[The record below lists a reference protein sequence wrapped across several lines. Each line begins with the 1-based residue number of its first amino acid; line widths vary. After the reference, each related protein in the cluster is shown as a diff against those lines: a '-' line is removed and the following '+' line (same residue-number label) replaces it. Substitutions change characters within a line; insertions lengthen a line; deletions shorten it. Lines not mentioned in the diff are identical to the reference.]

1 MKTVLGLSVTSAG
14 VGWVLVDGA
23 APESVTLDDD
33 SFAVETAD
41 DLQVRGL
48 AAVRGAE
55 AIATASGHDVESI
68 GVTWSEEVAAQ
79 AAQLIATLKAA
90 GYTDVRSVRW
100 PNATPA
106 PSDSAAHTAAARAVT
121 LTEADLTVL
130 LDVDVEPIESD
141 PDPSDTVA
149 VPLPPELPTTRF
161 TPAYDAA
168 KAVAT
173 NAVPACSAGGTVHR
187 LRGWITDA
195 PPARLASMAGAAAI
209 AAVVGLLAVGSQFGG
224 PDRPAPLSTAH
235 QPVSPVAGTSQI
247 VSSAPVPAPPAQE
260 MSVPEPAD
268 SEPAEAPAPVYS
280 EPIMPLNAGQPAEI
294 PVIPVEVPQ
303 QQVPAQVPV
312 APEPVVTPSAPL
324 PLEQGTG
331 PLPGPAP
338 AATPAAVAPA
348 PAAIAPAP
356 AAVTPVPAAVAPA
369 PAAVTPAP
377 AAVAPAQE
385 PPQATP
391 VPPAAEPVPA
401 PAPAPVDP
409 IQAAI
414 NSLFP
419 PPAPAPA
426 PAP

>member
-1 MKTVLGLSVTSAG
+1 MTGVGPGVKTVLGLSVTSAG

-41 DLQVRGL
+41 ELQVRAL

-55 AIATASGHDVESI
+55 SIATASGHDVESI
-68 GVTWSEEVAAQ
+68 GVTCSEDVAAQ
-79 AAQLIATLKAA
+79 AAQLIATLKEA
-90 GYTDVRSVRW
+90 GYADVRSVRL

-141 PDPSDTVA
+141 PGPSDAVTVA

-173 NAVPACSAGGTVHR
+173 NAVPACSAGGAVHR

-224 PDRPAPLSTAH
+224 PDGPAPLSTGH
-235 QPVSPVAGTSQI
+235 QPVSPAAGTSQI
-247 VSSAPVPAPPAQE
+247 ISSVPVPAPPAQE
-260 MSVPEPAD
+260 MAVPEQVDP
-268 SEPAEAPAPVYS
+268 EPAEAPAPVYS

-294 PVIPVEVPQ
+294 PVIPVEIPQ
-303 QQVPAQVPV
+303 QQVPEQVPA
-312 APEPVVTPSAPL
+312 APVPAVTPSAPL

-338 AATPAAVAPA
+338 AAVAPS
-348 PAAIAPAP
+348 PAAIP
-356 AAVTPVPAAVAPA
+356 
-369 PAAVTPAP
+369 PAP
-377 AAVAPAQE
+377 AAVAPAPVAVAPAPE
-385 PPQATP
+385 APQATP

-419 PPAPAPA
+419 APAPV
-426 PAP
+426 P

>member
-1 MKTVLGLSVTSAG
+1 MKAVLGLSVTSAG

-33 SFAVETAD
+33 SFAVETVD
-41 DLQVRGL
+41 DLRLRGL

-55 AIATASGHDVESI
+55 SIATASGHEVESSA
-68 GVTWSEEVAAQ
+68 VTWSDDVAAQ
-79 AAQLIATLKAA
+79 ATQLIAALKEA
-90 GYTDVRSVRW
+90 GYADVRSVPL
-100 PNATPA
+100 PNAAAA

-130 LDVDVEPIESD
+130 LDVDVEPMESD
-141 PDPSDTVA
+141 PDLDDAATMA

-173 NAVPACSAGGTVHR
+173 NVVPACSAGGAVHR
-187 LRGWITDA
+187 LRGWVKDA

-224 PDRPAPLSTAH
+224 PDGPAPLSTGH
-235 QPVSPVAGTSQI
+235 QPVSPAAGTSQI
-247 VSSAPVPAPPAQE
+247 VSSVPVPAPPAQE
-260 MSVPEPAD
+260 MVVPEQAD
-268 SEPAEAPAPVYS
+268 PEPAEAPAPVYS
-280 EPIMPLNAGQPAEI
+280 EPIMPLNAGQPAEF
-294 PVIPVEVPQ
+294 PVIPVEIPQ
-303 QQVPAQVPV
+303 QQAPAAPVPA
-312 APEPVVTPSAPL
+312 VTPSAPL

-338 AATPAAVAPA
+338 AAVPAEVAPAPAAVAPA
-348 PAAIAPAP
+348 PS
-356 AAVTPVPAAVAPA
+356 AVAPA
-369 PAAVTPAP
+369 PAAVAP
-377 AAVAPAQE
+377 ATE
-385 PPQATP
+385 LPQAP
-391 VPPAAEPVPA
+391 PA

-409 IQAAI
+409 IQSAI

-426 PAP
+426 P